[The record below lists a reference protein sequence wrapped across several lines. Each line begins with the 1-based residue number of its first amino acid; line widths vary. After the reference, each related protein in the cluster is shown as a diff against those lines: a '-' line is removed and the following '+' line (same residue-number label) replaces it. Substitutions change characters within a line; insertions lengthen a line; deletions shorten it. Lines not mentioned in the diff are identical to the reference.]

1 MSTKI
6 SKTQTKQIA
15 EAYKAKAINGV
26 DLSTATLDEPVKLY
40 TFSDWVGDHSTNFY
54 IIVGLS
60 VLTGYY
66 LCNFHSTEP
75 PVYIYSESYI
85 WHIIINERN

>member
-15 EAYKAKAINGV
+15 EAYKAQAINTV
-26 DLSTATLDEPVKLY
+26 DLSTNALNEPLKLY
-40 TFSDWVGDHSTNFY
+40 SLSDWISDHSTNFY

-75 PVYIYSESYI
+75 PVYIYSE
-85 WHIIINERN
+85 